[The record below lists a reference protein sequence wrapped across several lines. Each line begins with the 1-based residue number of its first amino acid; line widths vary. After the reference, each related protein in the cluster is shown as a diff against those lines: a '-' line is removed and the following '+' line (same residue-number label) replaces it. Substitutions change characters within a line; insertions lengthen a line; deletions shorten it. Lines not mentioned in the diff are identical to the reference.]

1 MSDNLIQI
9 SELANTE
16 ISLLPKAEKLRN
28 QLLNQA
34 RTVETITDAFEAD
47 CAADVLKNISSAVK
61 DMEATRK
68 EVKAPVLEL
77 GRRIDGVAKEWL
89 SDLEAEKK
97 RINRTLGDY
106 QAEQDRIRR
115 EAERREREAQEK
127 ARREA
132 EAALAAGDEAAAAEA
147 TEKIAESSAKV
158 SKSAHRPEGV
168 SVRTTYKFEVEDIDA
183 LFKAAPHLCKV
194 EPDNAAI
201 RAAIKK
207 NQSIPGLR
215 VWQESSAVA
224 R

>member
-9 SELANTE
+9 SELASTE
-16 ISLLPKAEKLRN
+16 ISLLPEAEKLRK

-34 RTVETITDAFEAD
+34 RTVGVISDSFDAD
-47 CAADVLKNISSAVK
+47 CAADVLKNITAAVK
-61 DMEATRK
+61 EMEATRK

-77 GRRIDGVAKEWL
+77 GRRIDDVAKSWL

-115 EAERREREAQEK
+115 DAERREREAQDQ

-132 EAALAAGDEAAAAEA
+132 EAALAAGDQAAAAEA
-147 TEKIAESSAKV
+147 AEKIAQSSAKV
-158 SKSAHRPEGV
+158 SESAHRPEGV
-168 SVRTTYKFEVEDIDA
+168 SVRTAYKFEVEDIDA
-183 LFKAAPHLCKV
+183 LFKARPDLCLIQ
-194 EPDNAAI
+194 PDNAAI
-201 RAAIKK
+201 RAAVKK
-207 NQSIPGLR
+207 TQSIPGLR

>member
-9 SELANTE
+9 SELADTE
-16 ISLLPKAEKLRN
+16 ISLLPEAEKLKK

-47 CAADVLKNISSAVK
+47 CAADVLKNISTAVK

-89 SDLEAEKK
+89 SDLDAEKK

-115 EAERREREAQEK
+115 DAERREREAQEK

-132 EAALAAGDEAAAAEA
+132 EEALADGDEKAAAEA

-158 SKSAHRPEGV
+158 SKAAHRPEGV
-168 SVRTTYKFEVEDIDA
+168 SVRTAYKFEVEDIDA

-207 NQSIPGLR
+207 NQAIPGLR
-215 VWQESSAVA
+215 VWQESSAVT